1 MLLRVSFKPIKS
13 MLNSI
18 LNKRHALTDLT
29 DAEFEALLPGL
40 AAELE
45 SNGVLHETYT
55 DAEIRKD
62 WALLLKKET
71 SSSATTTSSAMT
83 ISATEVAGMKVLRK
97 HMRHFHAVRNYKG
110 HSVESLWTQPCLE
123 KALRFNRAQHST
135 PYASEIIRSLSFAN
149 GLGKV
154 TMYRPLM
161 AKKVVAYLAEKD
173 KLKEVRVLDVCAGWG
188 GRMIGAKSAEGG
200 GDKLPPQTP
209 RKGGGDK
216 GGGDKGGGDKG
227 GGDKLPPQTP
237 RKGGGGGLKVHYTGI
252 DPCAKT
258 YEALRAIR
266 DELMLTDVTLINKPA
281 EVALQQP
288 LGTYDIALT
297 SPPYYNLE
305 LYSDEPTQS
314 VQSVQT
320 GGYQAWLDTFL
331 KPVIQGVI
339 RLGVKYSCWSVKNF
353 KTDKKYDLLDDVIR
367 IHGEHGWRLLD
378 DTVFTMANSRRPG
391 QKATPSENVAAP
403 KKTEECTYVF
413 VRAT

>member
-1 MLLRVSFKPIKS
+1 MEPMTSF
-13 MLNSI
+13 MGTI
-18 LNKRHALTDLT
+18 LNRKHALTRLT
-29 DAEFEALLPGL
+29 DTEFEAILPNLASEL
-40 AAELE
+40 AA
-45 SNGVLHETYT
+45 NGVLRETYS
-55 DAEIRKD
+55 DAEIQKD
-62 WALLLKKET
+62 WALLQKKD
-71 SSSATTTSSAMT
+71 ATINPLN

-97 HMRHFHAVRNYKG
+97 HMQHFHAVRNYKG

-161 AKKVVAYLAEKD
+161 AKKVVAYLADKD
-173 KLKEVRVLDVCAGWG
+173 KLKDVRVLDVCAGWG
-188 GRMIGAKSAEGG
+188 GRMIGAKSA
-200 GDKLPPQTP
+200 
-209 RKGGGDK
+209 
-216 GGGDKGGGDKG
+216 
-227 GGDKLPPQTP
+227 
-237 RKGGGGGLKVHYTGI
+237 GGLKVHYTGI

-258 YEALRAIR
+258 YAALRAIR
-266 DELMLTDVTLINKPA
+266 DELGLTNVTLINKPA
-281 EVALQQP
+281 EVALQQS

-314 VQSVQT
+314 VS
-320 GGYQAWLDTFL
+320 GPNAGYQAWLDTFL
-331 KPVIQGVI
+331 SPVIQGVI

-353 KTDKKYDLLDDVIR
+353 RTDKKYDLLDDVVR

-378 DTVFTMANSRRPG
+378 GVVFTMANSRRPG
-391 QKATPSENVAAP
+391 QKAASDQ

>member
-1 MLLRVSFKPIKS
+1 MDRII
-13 MLNSI
+13 NR
-18 LNKRHALTDLT
+18 RHALTSLT
-29 DAEFEALLPGL
+29 DAEFEAILPQL

-45 SNGVLHETYT
+45 SHGVLRETYS
-55 DAEIRKD
+55 DSEIQKD
-62 WALLLKKET
+62 WALLLKKD
-71 SSSATTTSSAMT
+71 TTINAMT

-97 HMRHFHAVRNYKG
+97 HMRHFHSVRNYQG
-110 HSVESLWTQPCLE
+110 HSVESRWTQPCLE

-161 AKKVVAYLAEKD
+161 AKKVVAYLAKQ
-173 KLKEVRVLDVCAGWG
+173 LGVKEVRVLDVCAGWG
-188 GRMIGAKSAEGG
+188 GRMVGAKSAESPSFAGVSPSVAGG
-200 GDKLPPQTP
+200 LRGELVSP
-209 RKGGGDK
+209 
-216 GGGDKGGGDKG
+216 
-227 GGDKLPPQTP
+227 
-237 RKGGGGGLKVHYTGI
+237 LKVHYTGI
-252 DPCAKT
+252 DPCEKT
-258 YEALRAIR
+258 YAALRAIR
-266 DELMLTDVTLINKPA
+266 DELGLTDVTLIHKPA

-288 LGTYDIALT
+288 LGAYDIALT

-314 VQSVQT
+314 VQA

-339 RLGVKYSCWSVKNF
+339 RHGVKYSCWSVKNF

-391 QKATPSENVAAP
+391 QKAASDQ

>member
-1 MLLRVSFKPIKS
+1 MER
-13 MLNSI
+13 I
-18 LNKRHALTDLT
+18 LNKKHALTNLT
-29 DAEFEALLPGL
+29 DEEFEALLPEL
-40 AAELE
+40 AAELAA
-45 SNGVLHETYT
+45 NGVLRETYT
-55 DAEIRKD
+55 DADIQKD
-62 WALLLKKET
+62 WALLWRKD
-71 SSSATTTSSAMT
+71 ATIKAMT

-161 AKKVVAYLAEKD
+161 AKKVVAYLADKD

-188 GRMIGAKSAEGG
+188 GRMIGAKSAERG

-216 GGGDKGGGDKG
+216 GGG
-227 GGDKLPPQTP
+227 
-237 RKGGGGGLKVHYTGI
+237 LKVHYTGI
-252 DPCAKT
+252 DPCEKT
-258 YEALRAIR
+258 YAALRAIR
-266 DELMLTDVTLINKPA
+266 DELGLHNVTLIHQPA

-314 VQSVQT
+314 VAT
-320 GGYQAWLDTFL
+320 KDGYQAWLDTFL

-378 DTVFTMANSRRPG
+378 DVIFTMANSRRPG
-391 QKATPSENVAAP
+391 QKAASEDVTP

-413 VRAT
+413 IRAI

>member
-1 MLLRVSFKPIKS
+1 MPDDENKS
-13 MLNSI
+13 IIAIVMDGI
-18 LNKRHALTDLT
+18 LNKKHALTNLT
-29 DAEFEALLPGL
+29 DTEFEAILPQL

-45 SNGVLHETYT
+45 SHGVLHETYS
-55 DAEIRKD
+55 DAEIQKD
-62 WALLLKKET
+62 WALLQKKD
-71 SSSATTTSSAMT
+71 TTINPMN

-110 HSVESLWTQPCLE
+110 HSVASLWTQPCLE

-154 TMYRPLM
+154 TMYRPIM
-161 AKKVVAYLAEKD
+161 AKKVVAYLADKD
-173 KLKEVRVLDVCAGWG
+173 KLKEVRVLDACAGWG
-188 GRMIGAKSAEGG
+188 GRMIGAMSVGYN
-200 GDKLPPQTP
+200 PP
-209 RKGGGDK
+209 GIN
-216 GGGDKGGGDKG
+216 
-227 GGDKLPPQTP
+227 
-237 RKGGGGGLKVHYTGI
+237 VHYTGV
-252 DPCAKT
+252 DPCEKT

-266 DELMLTDVTLINKPA
+266 DELGLTNVTLINKPA
-281 EVALQQP
+281 EVALQQD

-314 VQSVQT
+314 VQSVAT
-320 GGYQAWLDTFL
+320 KDAGYQVWLDTFL
-331 KPVIQGVI
+331 RPVIQGVI

-378 DTVFTMANSRRPG
+378 DAVFTMANSRRPG
-391 QKATPSENVAAP
+391 QKASSEYVTP

-413 VRAT
+413 VRK

>member
-1 MLLRVSFKPIKS
+1 
-13 MLNSI
+13 LNR
-18 LNKRHALTDLT
+18 KHALTNLT

-40 AAELE
+40 AAELA

-55 DAEIRKD
+55 DAEIQKD
-62 WALLLKKET
+62 WALLLKKNT
-71 SSSATTTSSAMT
+71 NSSSSSSSSSATANAMT

-188 GRMIGAKSAEGG
+188 GRMIGAKSVE
-200 GDKLPPQTP
+200 
-209 RKGGGDK
+209 GGGDK
-216 GGGDKGGGDKG
+216 GGGDE
-227 GGDKLPPQTP
+227 LPPQTP
-237 RKGGGGGLKVHYTGI
+237 RGGGGLKVHYTGI
-252 DPCAKT
+252 DPCEKT
-258 YEALRAIR
+258 YAALRAIR
-266 DELMLTDVTLINKPA
+266 DELGLHNVTLIHQPA

-314 VQSVQT
+314 VAT
-320 GGYQAWLDTFL
+320 KDGYQAWVDAFL
-331 KPVIQGVI
+331 KPVIAGVI

-378 DTVFTMANSRRPG
+378 GVVFTMANSRRPG
-391 QKATPSENVAAP
+391 QKASSPSEDVTP

-413 VRAT
+413 IRATQL

>member
-1 MLLRVSFKPIKS
+1 MEPMTSF
-13 MLNSI
+13 MGTI
-18 LNKRHALTDLT
+18 LNRKHALTRLT
-29 DAEFEALLPGL
+29 DTEFEAILPNLASEL
-40 AAELE
+40 AA
-45 SNGVLHETYT
+45 NGVLRETYS
-55 DAEIRKD
+55 DAEIQKD
-62 WALLLKKET
+62 WALLQKKD
-71 SSSATTTSSAMT
+71 ATINPLN

-161 AKKVVAYLAEKD
+161 AKKVVAYLADKD
-173 KLKEVRVLDVCAGWG
+173 KLKDVRVLDVCAGWG
-188 GRMIGAKSAEGG
+188 GRMIGAKSA
-200 GDKLPPQTP
+200 
-209 RKGGGDK
+209 
-216 GGGDKGGGDKG
+216 
-227 GGDKLPPQTP
+227 
-237 RKGGGGGLKVHYTGI
+237 GGLKVHYTGI

-258 YEALRAIR
+258 YAALRAIR
-266 DELMLTDVTLINKPA
+266 DELGLTNVTLINKPA
-281 EVALQQP
+281 EVALQQS

-314 VQSVQT
+314 VS
-320 GGYQAWLDTFL
+320 GPNAGYQAWLDTFL
-331 KPVIQGVI
+331 SPVIQGVI

-353 KTDKKYDLLDDVIR
+353 RTDKKYDLLDDVVR

-378 DTVFTMANSRRPG
+378 GVVFTMANSRRPG
-391 QKATPSENVAAP
+391 QKAASDQ

>member
-1 MLLRVSFKPIKS
+1 M
-13 MLNSI
+13 MNAI
-18 LNKRHALTDLT
+18 LNKKHALKNLS
-29 DAEFEALLPGL
+29 DAEFDAMLPQL

-45 SNGVLHETYT
+45 TNGVLRETYA
-55 DAEIRKD
+55 DADIQKD
-62 WALLLKKET
+62 WTLLLKKD
-71 SSSATTTSSAMT
+71 ATINAMT

-161 AKKVVAYLAEKD
+161 AKKVVSYLADKD
-173 KLKEVRVLDVCAGWG
+173 KLKEVRVLDACAGWG
-188 GRMIGAKSAEGG
+188 GRMIGAKSVEGGGGG

-209 RKGGGDK
+209 R
-216 GGGDKGGGDKG
+216 
-227 GGDKLPPQTP
+227 
-237 RKGGGGGLKVHYTGI
+237 RALKVHYTGI

-266 DELMLTDVTLINKPA
+266 DELGLTNVTLINKPA
-281 EVALQQP
+281 EVALQQLDP
-288 LGTYDIALT
+288 SAKYDIALT

-314 VQSVQT
+314 VQAGT
-320 GGYQAWLDTFL
+320 GSGYQIWLNEFL
-331 KPVIQGVI
+331 SPVIQGII

-367 IHGEHGWRLLD
+367 IHGEHGWRILD

-391 QKATPSENVAAP
+391 QKAQSPESPESSEVAAP

-413 VRAT
+413 VRVT

>member
-1 MLLRVSFKPIKS
+1 M
-13 MLNSI
+13 NDI
-18 LNKRHALTDLT
+18 LNKKHALTRLT
-29 DAEFEALLPGL
+29 DAEFEAMLPQL
-40 AAELE
+40 AAELAAH
-45 SNGVLHETYT
+45 GVLRESYT
-55 DAEIRKD
+55 DADIQKD
-62 WALLLKKET
+62 WTLLQKKD
-71 SSSATTTSSAMT
+71 TTASVFN

-161 AKKVVAYLAEKD
+161 AKKVVSYLANKD

-200 GDKLPPQTP
+200 ALHSV
-209 RKGGGDK
+209 
-216 GGGDKGGGDKG
+216 
-227 GGDKLPPQTP
+227 LN
-237 RKGGGGGLKVHYTGI
+237 VHYTGI

-266 DELMLTDVTLINKPA
+266 DELGLTNVTLIHKPA
-281 EVALQQP
+281 EVALQQEQE

-305 LYSDEPTQS
+305 LYSDEPSQS
-314 VQSVQT
+314 VRTATIVA
-320 GGYQAWLDTFL
+320 GYQAWLDTFL

-378 DTVFTMANSRRPG
+378 GVVFTMSNSRRPG
-391 QKATPSENVAAP
+391 QKAPSEDVAP

>member
-1 MLLRVSFKPIKS
+1 MLKSF
-13 MLNSI
+13 
-18 LNKRHALTDLT
+18 LNKKHALTNLT
-29 DAEFEALLPGL
+29 DAEFEALLPQL
-40 AAELE
+40 AAELAAH
-45 SNGVLHETYT
+45 GVLRETYA
-55 DAEIRKD
+55 DVDIQKD

-71 SSSATTTSSAMT
+71 SNNTSNNPSTTSSAMN

-200 GDKLPPQTP
+200 G
-209 RKGGGDK
+209 
-216 GGGDKGGGDKG
+216 GGGDKG

-237 RKGGGGGLKVHYTGI
+237 RAGDKGGGGGLKVHYTGI

-281 EVALQQP
+281 EVALQELDP
-288 LGTYDIALT
+288 SVTYDIALT

-305 LYSDEPTQS
+305 LYSDEPT
-314 VQSVQT
+314 QSVQT

-367 IHGEHGWRLLD
+367 IHGEHGWRLLE

-391 QKATPSENVAAP
+391 QKATPSEDVSAP

>member
-1 MLLRVSFKPIKS
+1 MEPMTSF
-13 MLNSI
+13 MGTI
-18 LNKRHALTDLT
+18 LNRKHALTRLT
-29 DAEFEALLPGL
+29 DTEFEAILPNLASEL
-40 AAELE
+40 AA
-45 SNGVLHETYT
+45 NGVLRETYS
-55 DAEIRKD
+55 DAEIQKD
-62 WALLLKKET
+62 WALLQKKD
-71 SSSATTTSSAMT
+71 ATINPLN

-161 AKKVVAYLAEKD
+161 AKKVVAYLADKD
-173 KLKEVRVLDVCAGWG
+173 KLKDVRVLDVCAGWG
-188 GRMIGAKSAEGG
+188 GRMIGAKSA
-200 GDKLPPQTP
+200 
-209 RKGGGDK
+209 
-216 GGGDKGGGDKG
+216 
-227 GGDKLPPQTP
+227 
-237 RKGGGGGLKVHYTGI
+237 GGLKVHYTGI

-258 YEALRAIR
+258 YAALRAIR
-266 DELMLTDVTLINKPA
+266 DELGLTNVTLINKPA
-281 EVALQQP
+281 EVALQQS

-314 VQSVQT
+314 VS
-320 GGYQAWLDTFL
+320 GPNAGYQAWLNTFL
-331 KPVIQGVI
+331 SPVIQGVI

-353 KTDKKYDLLDDVIR
+353 KTDKKYDLLDDVVR

-378 DTVFTMANSRRPG
+378 GVVFTMANSRRPG
-391 QKATPSENVAAP
+391 QKAASDQ

>member
-1 MLLRVSFKPIKS
+1 MDQ
-13 MLNSI
+13 I
-18 LNKRHALTDLT
+18 LNRKHALTNLT
-29 DAEFEALLPGL
+29 DAEFEALLPQL

-45 SNGVLHETYT
+45 AHGVLHESYA
-55 DAEIRKD
+55 DADIQKD
-62 WALLLKKET
+62 WALLLRKET
-71 SSSATTTSSAMT
+71 TINEMT

-110 HSVESLWTQPCLE
+110 HSVESLWTRPCLE

-161 AKKVVAYLAEKD
+161 AKKVVAYLATKD
-173 KLKEVRVLDVCAGWG
+173 DMTDVRVLDPCAGWG

-200 GDKLPPQTP
+200 GDK
-209 RKGGGDK
+209 GGGA
-216 GGGDKGGGDKG
+216 
-227 GGDKLPPQTP
+227 
-237 RKGGGGGLKVHYTGI
+237 LKVHYTGI

-258 YEALRAIR
+258 YAALRAIR
-266 DELMLTDVTLINKPA
+266 DELGLTNVNLINKPA
-281 EVALQQP
+281 EVALQELDP
-288 LGTYDIALT
+288 SATYDIALT

-314 VQSVQT
+314 VHSVQV
-320 GGYQAWLDTFL
+320 GGYQEWLNKFL
-331 KPVIQGVI
+331 TPVIAGVI

-367 IHGEHGWRLLD
+367 IHGEHGWHLLD
-378 DTVFTMANSRRPG
+378 GVVFTMANSRRPG
-391 QKATPSENVAAP
+391 QKAASDQ

-413 VRAT
+413 VRAA

>member
-1 MLLRVSFKPIKS
+1 MIDQPQTTTTKHPFMNR
-13 MLNSI
+13 I
-18 LNKRHALTDLT
+18 LNKKHALSSLT
-29 DAEFEALLPGL
+29 DAEFEAMLPQL

-45 SNGVLHETYT
+45 SNGVLHETYS
-55 DAEIRKD
+55 DADIQKD
-62 WALLLKKET
+62 WALLLKKDAT
-71 SSSATTTSSAMT
+71 SNAMT

-110 HSVESLWTQPCLE
+110 HSVASLWTQPCLE

-173 KLKEVRVLDVCAGWG
+173 KLKDVRVLDVCAGWG
-188 GRMIGAKSAEGG
+188 GRMIGAMSVGYN
-200 GDKLPPQTP
+200 LP
-209 RKGGGDK
+209 GI
-216 GGGDKGGGDKG
+216 
-227 GGDKLPPQTP
+227 
-237 RKGGGGGLKVHYTGI
+237 KVHYTGI

-258 YEALRAIR
+258 YDALRAIR
-266 DELMLTDVTLINKPA
+266 DELGLTNVTLINKPA
-281 EVALQQP
+281 EVALQQEQE

-314 VQSVQT
+314 VAT
-320 GGYQAWLDTFL
+320 KDGGYQAWLDTFL
-331 KPVIQGVI
+331 KPVIAGVI

-378 DTVFTMANSRRPG
+378 DTVFTMSNSRRPG
-391 QKATPSENVAAP
+391 QKAASDQ

>member
-1 MLLRVSFKPIKS
+1 MDQ
-13 MLNSI
+13 I
-18 LNKRHALTDLT
+18 LNRKHALTNLT
-29 DAEFEALLPGL
+29 DAEFEAMLPQL

-45 SNGVLHETYT
+45 SNGVLRESYS
-55 DAEIRKD
+55 DSEIQKD
-62 WALLLKKET
+62 WALLLKKDV
-71 SSSATTTSSAMT
+71 TTNPFN

-97 HMRHFHAVRNYKG
+97 HMRHFHSVRNYKG
-110 HSVESLWTQPCLE
+110 HSVESLWTRPCLE

-161 AKKVVAYLAEKD
+161 AKKVVSYLANKD
-173 KLKEVRVLDVCAGWG
+173 ELTDVRVLDVCAGWG

-200 GDKLPPQTP
+200 A
-209 RKGGGDK
+209 
-216 GGGDKGGGDKG
+216 
-227 GGDKLPPQTP
+227 
-237 RKGGGGGLKVHYTGI
+237 LKVHYTGI

-266 DELMLTDVTLINKPA
+266 DELGLTNVTLINKPA
-281 EVALQQP
+281 EVALQELDP
-288 LGTYDIALT
+288 GATYDIALT

-305 LYSDEPTQS
+305 IYSDEPTQS
-314 VQSVQT
+314 VSSSALD
-320 GGYQAWLDTFL
+320 GYQAWLNKFL
-331 KPVIQGVI
+331 SPVIQGII

-378 DTVFTMANSRRPG
+378 DGVFTMANSRRPG
-391 QKATPSENVAAP
+391 QKSASEDVTP

-413 VRAT
+413 VRVA

>member
-1 MLLRVSFKPIKS
+1 MDALLNR
-13 MLNSI
+13 
-18 LNKRHALTDLT
+18 RHALTSLT
-29 DAEFEALLPGL
+29 DAEFEAILPQL

-45 SNGVLHETYT
+45 SHGVLRESYS
-55 DAEIRKD
+55 DSEIQKD
-62 WALLLKKET
+62 WALLLKKDV
-71 SSSATTTSSAMT
+71 TTNPFN

-97 HMRHFHAVRNYKG
+97 HMRHFHSVRNYKG

-161 AKKVVAYLAEKD
+161 AKKVVSYLATKD
-173 KLKEVRVLDVCAGWG
+173 GLTDVRVLDVCAGWG

-209 RKGGGDK
+209 RKGGA
-216 GGGDKGGGDKG
+216 
-227 GGDKLPPQTP
+227 
-237 RKGGGGGLKVHYTGI
+237 LKVHYTGI

-266 DELMLTDVTLINKPA
+266 DELELTNVTLINQPA
-281 EVALQQP
+281 EVALQELDP
-288 LGTYDIALT
+288 GPGPGAANAKYDIALT

-305 LYSDEPTQS
+305 IYSDEPTQS
-314 VQSVQT
+314 VSSSAVSD
-320 GGYQAWLDTFL
+320 GYQTWLNEFL
-331 KPVIQGVI
+331 NPVIAGVI

-378 DTVFTMANSRRPG
+378 GAVFTMANSRRPG
-391 QKATPSENVAAP
+391 QKSASEDVTP

-413 VRAT
+413 VRGVDVI